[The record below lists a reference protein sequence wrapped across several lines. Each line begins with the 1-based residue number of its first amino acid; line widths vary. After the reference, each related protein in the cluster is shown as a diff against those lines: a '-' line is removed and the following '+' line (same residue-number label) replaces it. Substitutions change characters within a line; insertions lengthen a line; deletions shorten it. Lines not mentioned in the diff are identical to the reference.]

1 MVHNQTSSINS
12 ANLMPLTNTTNY
24 VPLSTWIS
32 GHSCLGFRL
41 WGREYLGR
49 NQLRGLV
56 CRARRIS
63 LRGLDLIHP
72 GSILMASGQYQQRKR
87 KTLHASSSG
96 LSPLVSTTTTNCSS
110 SASFLAKT
118 SGIISAV
125 LNISSGD

>member
-1 MVHNQTSSINS
+1 MSAFEHMFLERRNTSKEQMVHNQTSSINS

-32 GHSCLGFRL
+32 SHSCLGFRL
-41 WGREYLGR
+41 CGQEYLGR

-72 GSILMASGQYQQRKR
+72 GSSGND
-87 KTLHASSSG
+87 T
-96 LSPLVSTTTTNCSS
+96 VIT
-110 SASFLAKT
+110 
-118 SGIISAV
+118 
-125 LNISSGD
+125 